1 MKIRVR
7 RAKANTTNLLVG
19 QQYDV
24 RRQGITQSLLSKW
37 LSCRESAR
45 LYLTGLTTLQRK
57 SAMMAGSLYHDALE
71 RLYRRAQA
79 AYPDPMPG
87 AANFQ
92 LTVTDLLDSM
102 DDTPP
107 QNAESIQET
116 EQTFAMMEAVLPGY
130 LEHWLEDFTGGVE
143 WTKVEEVFRVPAPG
157 VDGVF
162 LTGKIDGAFTRGPKS
177 LWLFETKTKAQ
188 IQGATMDDALP
199 LDMQVQFYLYALS
212 KITGRKPRGVLYNVI
227 RRPQLRQKKS
237 ESSAEFRGRVHE
249 DVKAR
254 PDHYFKRWEV
264 PVSVDEM
271 RHFERSL
278 SDMVREFVAWCDGSV
293 ATYRNGNSCLRPWPC
308 SYLPVCSTGSEA
320 GYFIRDHIFSELEV

>member
-130 LEHWLEDFTGGVE
+130 LEH
-143 WTKVEEVFRVPAPG
+143 
-157 VDGVF
+157 
-162 LTGKIDGAFTRGPKS
+162 
-177 LWLFETKTKAQ
+177 
-188 IQGATMDDALP
+188 
-199 LDMQVQFYLYALS
+199 
-212 KITGRKPRGVLYNVI
+212 
-227 RRPQLRQKKS
+227 
-237 ESSAEFRGRVHE
+237 
-249 DVKAR
+249 
-254 PDHYFKRWEV
+254 
-264 PVSVDEM
+264 
-271 RHFERSL
+271 
-278 SDMVREFVAWCDGSV
+278 
-293 ATYRNGNSCLRPWPC
+293 
-308 SYLPVCSTGSEA
+308 
-320 GYFIRDHIFSELEV
+320 